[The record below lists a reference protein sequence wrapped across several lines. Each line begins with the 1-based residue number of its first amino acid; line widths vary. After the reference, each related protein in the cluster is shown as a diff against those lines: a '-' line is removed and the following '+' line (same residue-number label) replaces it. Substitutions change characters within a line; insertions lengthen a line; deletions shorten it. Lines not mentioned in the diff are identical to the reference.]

1 MTEYQEAGCS
11 TGWMQQLETST
22 LINTNGRYSYTNDKL
37 SNSLATFKSIN
48 KWELL
53 LSPVCGTNNDSVQE
67 KENCLDQIYAEK
79 KNKNVPQNVEMN
91 KNKNINK

>member
-1 MTEYQEAGCS
+1 
-11 TGWMQQLETST
+11 L
-22 LINTNGRYSYTNDKL
+22 
-37 SNSLATFKSIN
+37 IN

-53 LSPVCGTNNDSVQE
+53 LSPVCGTNNDSVQA